1 MSIPIPSLTDIVLI
15 LILVGFVGA
24 GFRDGFIRAFGRL
37 AGVVLGW
44 LAASWWSGTISSW
57 LGVAMPS
64 AWARTISYLLVF
76 FVAAKIVS
84 YVIRVLDGMY
94 HVLSVIPFLKSIN
107 SALGGFL
114 GFFEGLIMVGAGM
127 YVLMTFR
134 VEPHLVSWLSGS
146 GVAGWIRGFFRII
159 LGLSFS

>member
-1 MSIPIPSLTDIVLI
+1 MTIPIPSLTDVVLVLL
-15 LILVGFVGA
+15 LIGFVGA

-44 LAASWWSGTISSW
+44 MAANWWSGTIGVW
-57 LGVAMPS
+57 LGVAMPTT
-64 AWARTISYLLVF
+64 WARTIAFLLVF
-76 FVAAKIVS
+76 LVASKVIA

-94 HVLSVIPFLKSIN
+94 HVLSVVPFLKSIN

-114 GFFEGLIMVGAGM
+114 GFFEGLVMIGAGM
-127 YVLMTFR
+127 YVIMVFR
-134 VEPHLVSWLSGS
+134 IEPHLVGWLSQS
-146 GVAGWIRGFFRII
+146 GVASWIRGVFRVI